1 MNFLPLFL
9 MWLVA
14 AVIPVPALADG
25 ALLEPVVV
33 TATRTAVTRDRVLAP
48 VTIIDRDE
56 LDRSSASDIAELLR
70 FHGGIEVARTGGPGQ
85 ATSVFI
91 RGAESN
97 HTLVLLDGVKL
108 NSGTSGI
115 AAIQDISPDLIERIE
130 VVKGP
135 RSSLY
140 GSEAVGGVINVI
152 TRRDGAPLSA
162 GAEAGAGRYDTMRA
176 AGRIGWSGED
186 IAAGANVSWYDT
198 DGFPTLE
205 ASDDDAG
212 YDNLSVDLWSRA
224 SVGSVDLDA
233 GYWRAAGTTEYSDFF
248 LAPVQ
253 QDYTNHVTRVG
264 IGVTPLQNW
273 SSKLTLSRAVDDIE
287 QGQGAFNPSD
297 FTKTDRIA
305 ADWQNTIDGP
315 AGIQLVAGAN
325 LSREETSGLI
335 FGSRLEDSPGS
346 GDVKIDVNA
355 AYAEATYARGR
366 QQFLAAARYT
376 DHDIFGSQESWNAE
390 YGFDIV
396 DGLRLSAGAGR
407 AFRAPTSLELYGFG
421 GNPQLE
427 PEISRNIEASISG
440 EFGSRHRYALTA
452 FRNQIDDLIEFVFT
466 DPENFVG
473 ENRNVEEA
481 EIEGVELSY
490 AYQGQS
496 WRLRSEITLQDPK
509 NKSDDERLL
518 RRARQMFTLSLVRRI
533 GEHDVGLDVL
543 ATDDREDFGGAR
555 LAGYVL
561 ANLTSRFRIGEHW
574 QIKANVENILDTD
587 YQLADGYRS
596 AGRGLYA
603 SLAYSY

>member
-1 MNFLPLFL
+1 
-9 MWLVA
+9 
-14 AVIPVPALADG
+14 
-25 ALLEPVVV
+25 
-33 TATRTAVTRDRVLAP
+33 
-48 VTIIDRDE
+48 
-56 LDRSSASDIAELLR
+56 LLR

-162 GAEAGAGRYDTMRA
+162 GAEAGAGRYDTRRA

-325 LSREETSGLI
+325 LSRE
-335 FGSRLEDSPGS
+335 
-346 GDVKIDVNA
+346 
-355 AYAEATYARGR
+355 
-366 QQFLAAARYT
+366 
-376 DHDIFGSQESWNAE
+376 
-390 YGFDIV
+390 
-396 DGLRLSAGAGR
+396 
-407 AFRAPTSLELYGFG
+407 
-421 GNPQLE
+421 
-427 PEISRNIEASISG
+427 
-440 EFGSRHRYALTA
+440 
-452 FRNQIDDLIEFVFT
+452 
-466 DPENFVG
+466 
-473 ENRNVEEA
+473 
-481 EIEGVELSY
+481 
-490 AYQGQS
+490 
-496 WRLRSEITLQDPK
+496 
-509 NKSDDERLL
+509 
-518 RRARQMFTLSLVRRI
+518 
-533 GEHDVGLDVL
+533 
-543 ATDDREDFGGAR
+543 
-555 LAGYVL
+555 
-561 ANLTSRFRIGEHW
+561 
-574 QIKANVENILDTD
+574 
-587 YQLADGYRS
+587 
-596 AGRGLYA
+596 
-603 SLAYSY
+603 